1 MDFQIEEVLLKEV
14 SSLQK
19 QYDFISQ
26 FSGENFN
33 VFKLL
38 QLESNEV
45 RTHSAI
51 LAEFLNPK
59 GSHGQKDLFLKLFT
73 ENNKVEDFE
82 TSSAIA
88 EVERYTGLINEDCT
102 KGGRIDILITDKHGK
117 RIIIE
122 NKIYA
127 GDQKNQLLRYYNF
140 DPSAHIFYLNL
151 YGEAPSDWSTANE
164 LDNTKFQVISYV
176 DDILNWL
183 EKCKKE
189 AVSLP
194 IIRETISQY
203 IHLIK
208 YLTGTSI
215 NKAMER
221 DLANKIA
228 KSKEYISSA
237 FTISNTIGLVKQTLM
252 TKFVVQLGELASELH
267 LIGDNEDFGVA
278 KASYYWFYFPGVNT
292 REAAIGF
299 CFEDGLQY
307 FSVGVDISN
316 KIDRKSEEIINLR
329 SEVSHRL
336 TLAIGND
343 DDKTK
348 ACLYLNNLK
357 APLGNWSTSD
367 NWEKIATGEL
377 KSEIKEILEKVI
389 QALQGIEF

>member
-1 MDFQIEEVLLKEV
+1 
-14 SSLQK
+14 
-19 QYDFISQ
+19 
-26 FSGENFN
+26 
-33 VFKLL
+33 
-38 QLESNEV
+38 
-45 RTHSAI
+45 
-51 LAEFLNPK
+51 
-59 GSHGQKDLFLKLFT
+59 LFT
-73 ENNKVEDFE
+73 ENNKIVDFE

-88 EVERYTGLINEDCT
+88 EVERYTGLINDDYT

-117 RIIIE
+117 HIIIE

-140 DPSAHIFYLNL
+140 DPSSHIFYLNL
-151 YGEAPSDWSTANE
+151 HGEAPSDWSTGNE
-164 LDNTKFQVISYV
+164 LDSDKFQVISYV
-176 DDILNWL
+176 DDIMNWL

-203 IHLIK
+203 IHLIN

-215 NKAMER
+215 NKAMES
-221 DLANKIA
+221 DLANKIS

-252 TKFVVQLGELASELH
+252 TKFVLQLDELASELH

-278 KASYYWFYFPGVNT
+278 KESYYWFYFPGANT

-299 CFEDGLQY
+299 CFEDWLQY

-329 SEVSHRL
+329 SEVSQRL
-336 TLAIGND
+336 TIAIGND
-343 DDKTK
+343 DDKHK
-348 ACLYLNNLK
+348 SWLYLNYLQ

-377 KSEIKEILEKVI
+377 ISELKELLERIIK
-389 QALQGIEF
+389 ALNDIEL